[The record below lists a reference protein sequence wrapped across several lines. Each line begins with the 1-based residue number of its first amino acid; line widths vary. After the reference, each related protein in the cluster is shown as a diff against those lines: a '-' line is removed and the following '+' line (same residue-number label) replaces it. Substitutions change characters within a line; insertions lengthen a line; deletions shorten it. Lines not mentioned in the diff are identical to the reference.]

1 MLNKKLVKLIS
12 LVALA
17 LAGPAKAGEA
27 KLTCPGQPELVE
39 LLQAYFDKAQD
50 DSSFWT
56 GQEQAG
62 QNITDTQTHVWHSQV
77 VINFP
82 SLKDNAQAVRDA
94 VMGNI
99 EHIANS
105 VNPQYTSNKQICAYT
120 WAFSQY
126 NVAEETTKDRIS
138 ILMTHASGYDE
149 TQESPEGVAPT
160 EEDDLTGSIKED
172 ET

>member
-1 MLNKKLVKLIS
+1 MLNKKVVKIIGVLAM
-12 LVALA
+12 ALA
-17 LAGPAKAGEA
+17 SQVQAADI
-27 KLTCPGQPELVE
+27 KLTCPGQAELE
-39 LLQAYFDKAQD
+39 TLLQAYFDKAQD

-82 SLKDNAQAVRDA
+82 SLVDNAQAVRDA
-94 VMGNI
+94 VMGDIENI
-99 EHIANS
+99 TDS
-105 VNPQYTSNKQICAYT
+105 VNPQYTSNKEICAYT
-120 WAFSQY
+120 WAFSQS

-149 TQESPEGVAPT
+149 TQESPEGDAPT
-160 EEDDLTGSIKED
+160 EEDDLTGSIEED